1 MMNTY
6 KDGLNQ
12 EQASA
17 ASGRNTEEAEKM
29 PSNVSLPLGN
39 KHSFHQETK
48 GMGMVR
54 PDFRQFTK
62 VGYEGRLSVVSES
75 QVHQDGLH
83 RYVVQFTAGELS
95 RADGVGFVFS
105 QRLPC
110 AKNIQRIVSI
120 FVNQRGRICMRA
132 FSEIERLV
140 ERSLHLQRLAGVVR
154 GELASDY
161 GELPGKR
168 PVSTAEF
175 SFGSRMAALRLCGET
190 QPEAAEQSSFKQ
202 STKEIK
208 GNIIARNACS
218 MESWKIRR
226 YITEPWSKHFS
237 GLKFWSSKVKLHA
250 DQGFKMATHWK
261 VNQGAGRRKTI
272 AAPVNAEASF
282 KLGRARSFRRSK
294 SISSGHEQGQAKDRL
309 ELSGSASA
317 SPANGEDARL
327 NEILNDF
334 ERELK
339 SHSRRL
345 TRLQTPPKWANFRF
359 HLVVAMGCGASAK
372 KDGSGSGK
380 KSTTGFASASLI
392 VDNQGKI
399 QQFYDID
406 KKKIGEGSY
415 GSVCKA
421 RNKATKAMRAIKT
434 INKAA
439 LKSPEAFK
447 KEIQIMKILDHP
459 NICKLYESFQDHR
472 YIYLVLELCTGGELF
487 DRIIEYG
494 HLTEKQAAL
503 LMQNMF
509 RAIYYMHQCQY
520 THRDLKPENF
530 IFTTKE
536 AIEKSVLKLID
547 FGLAREFAPD
557 QVLTTKAGTPYY
569 VAPQVLAGK
578 YDHMADMWSLG
589 VIMYVML
596 CGYPPFYGESDQE
609 VLDEV
614 RQGKVKFQAADWK
627 NVSEDAKALIK
638 NLLQMSPKDRYT
650 AEQALND
657 VWIKEKAPKAKD
669 VNLQDGFV
677 DKLRGFLSQNKL
689 KKAALQ
695 VIASSLDDKQIQ
707 ALRETFQALDEN
719 GDGLLTAAEL
729 KAGLEKGGLKDIPG
743 DLQEIL
749 KAIDADGSGVIDYTE
764 FLAAT
769 LDRKHFIEEDACW
782 QAFRVFDRDG
792 NGSIS
797 QKELAEVLASDDV
810 AGKFHKDLADL
821 MKMVDTNGDGEIDF
835 QEFMQ
840 MMRS

>member
-1 MMNTY
+1 
-6 KDGLNQ
+6 
-12 EQASA
+12 
-17 ASGRNTEEAEKM
+17 
-29 PSNVSLPLGN
+29 
-39 KHSFHQETK
+39 
-48 GMGMVR
+48 
-54 PDFRQFTK
+54 
-62 VGYEGRLSVVSES
+62 
-75 QVHQDGLH
+75 
-83 RYVVQFTAGELS
+83 
-95 RADGVGFVFS
+95 
-105 QRLPC
+105 
-110 AKNIQRIVSI
+110 
-120 FVNQRGRICMRA
+120 
-132 FSEIERLV
+132 
-140 ERSLHLQRLAGVVR
+140 
-154 GELASDY
+154 
-161 GELPGKR
+161 
-168 PVSTAEF
+168 
-175 SFGSRMAALRLCGET
+175 
-190 QPEAAEQSSFKQ
+190 
-202 STKEIK
+202 
-208 GNIIARNACS
+208 
-218 MESWKIRR
+218 
-226 YITEPWSKHFS
+226 
-237 GLKFWSSKVKLHA
+237 
-250 DQGFKMATHWK
+250 
-261 VNQGAGRRKTI
+261 
-272 AAPVNAEASF
+272 
-282 KLGRARSFRRSK
+282 
-294 SISSGHEQGQAKDRL
+294 
-309 ELSGSASA
+309 
-317 SPANGEDARL
+317 
-327 NEILNDF
+327 
-334 ERELK
+334 
-339 SHSRRL
+339 
-345 TRLQTPPKWANFRF
+345 
-359 HLVVAMGCGASAK
+359 MGCGASASK
-372 KDGSGSGK
+372 KDGSGGGK

-421 RNKATKAMRAIKT
+421 RNKATKAMRAVKT

-509 RAIYYMHQCQY
+509 RAIYYMHQCHY

-547 FGLAREFAPD
+547 FGLAREFQPE

-638 NLLQMSPKDRYT
+638 NLLQMNPKERYT

-729 KAGLEKGGLKDIPG
+729 KAGLEKGGLKDNIPG
-743 DLQEIL
+743 DLQEIM
-749 KAIDADGSGVIDYTE
+749 KSIDADGSGVIDYTE

-792 NGSIS
+792 NGTIS

-821 MKMVDTNGDGEIDF
+821 MKMADTNGDGEIDF

>member
-1 MMNTY
+1 
-6 KDGLNQ
+6 
-12 EQASA
+12 
-17 ASGRNTEEAEKM
+17 
-29 PSNVSLPLGN
+29 
-39 KHSFHQETK
+39 
-48 GMGMVR
+48 
-54 PDFRQFTK
+54 
-62 VGYEGRLSVVSES
+62 
-75 QVHQDGLH
+75 
-83 RYVVQFTAGELS
+83 
-95 RADGVGFVFS
+95 
-105 QRLPC
+105 
-110 AKNIQRIVSI
+110 
-120 FVNQRGRICMRA
+120 
-132 FSEIERLV
+132 
-140 ERSLHLQRLAGVVR
+140 
-154 GELASDY
+154 
-161 GELPGKR
+161 
-168 PVSTAEF
+168 
-175 SFGSRMAALRLCGET
+175 
-190 QPEAAEQSSFKQ
+190 
-202 STKEIK
+202 
-208 GNIIARNACS
+208 
-218 MESWKIRR
+218 
-226 YITEPWSKHFS
+226 
-237 GLKFWSSKVKLHA
+237 
-250 DQGFKMATHWK
+250 
-261 VNQGAGRRKTI
+261 
-272 AAPVNAEASF
+272 
-282 KLGRARSFRRSK
+282 
-294 SISSGHEQGQAKDRL
+294 
-309 ELSGSASA
+309 
-317 SPANGEDARL
+317 
-327 NEILNDF
+327 
-334 ERELK
+334 
-339 SHSRRL
+339 
-345 TRLQTPPKWANFRF
+345 
-359 HLVVAMGCGASAK
+359 MGCGASASK
-372 KDGSGSGK
+372 KEGGGGK

-509 RAIYYMHQCQY
+509 RAIYYMHQSHY

-536 AIEKSVLKLID
+536 GSKTRK
-547 FGLAREFAPD
+547 FP
-557 QVLTTKAGTPYY
+557 
-569 VAPQVLAGK
+569 VLAGK

-638 NLLQMSPKDRYT
+638 NLLQMNPKDRYS

-743 DLQEIL
+743 DLQEIMRS
-749 KAIDADGSGVIDYTE
+749 IDADGSGVIDYTE

-792 NGSIS
+792 NGTIS

-810 AGKFHKDLADL
+810 AGKFHKETQDL

>member
-1 MMNTY
+1 
-6 KDGLNQ
+6 
-12 EQASA
+12 
-17 ASGRNTEEAEKM
+17 
-29 PSNVSLPLGN
+29 
-39 KHSFHQETK
+39 
-48 GMGMVR
+48 
-54 PDFRQFTK
+54 
-62 VGYEGRLSVVSES
+62 
-75 QVHQDGLH
+75 
-83 RYVVQFTAGELS
+83 
-95 RADGVGFVFS
+95 
-105 QRLPC
+105 
-110 AKNIQRIVSI
+110 
-120 FVNQRGRICMRA
+120 
-132 FSEIERLV
+132 
-140 ERSLHLQRLAGVVR
+140 
-154 GELASDY
+154 
-161 GELPGKR
+161 
-168 PVSTAEF
+168 
-175 SFGSRMAALRLCGET
+175 
-190 QPEAAEQSSFKQ
+190 
-202 STKEIK
+202 
-208 GNIIARNACS
+208 
-218 MESWKIRR
+218 
-226 YITEPWSKHFS
+226 
-237 GLKFWSSKVKLHA
+237 
-250 DQGFKMATHWK
+250 
-261 VNQGAGRRKTI
+261 
-272 AAPVNAEASF
+272 
-282 KLGRARSFRRSK
+282 
-294 SISSGHEQGQAKDRL
+294 
-309 ELSGSASA
+309 
-317 SPANGEDARL
+317 
-327 NEILNDF
+327 
-334 ERELK
+334 
-339 SHSRRL
+339 
-345 TRLQTPPKWANFRF
+345 
-359 HLVVAMGCGASAK
+359 MGCGASASK
-372 KDGSGSGK
+372 KDGSGGGK

-392 VDNQGKI
+392 VDNQI

-509 RAIYYMHQCQY
+509 RAIYYMHQCHY

-547 FGLAREFAPD
+547 FGLAREFQPE

-638 NLLQMSPKDRYT
+638 NLLQMNPKERYT

-657 VWIKEKAPKAKD
+657 VWIKEKAPKTKD

-729 KAGLEKGGLKDIPG
+729 KAGLEKGGLKDNIPG
-743 DLQEIL
+743 DLQEIM
-749 KAIDADGSGVIDYTE
+749 KSIDADGSGVIDYTE

-792 NGSIS
+792 NGTIS